1 MLAYPMLYRIVRK
14 KYVTVDSVLS
24 SAPLNV
30 SFQRT
35 LVGDKIVAWFELVS
49 RVAYV
54 NLTDEDDN
62 FTVRSMYTA
71 LIQQNTI
78 TKKM

>member
-1 MLAYPMLYRIVRK
+1 
-14 KYVTVDSVLS
+14 VDSLLS
-24 SAPLNV
+24 FVPLNV

-49 RVAYV
+49 RVACV
-54 NLTDEDDN
+54 NLTNKDGN
-62 FTVRSMYTA
+62 FIVGSVHTA